1 MATATVTPGSKI
13 EPEVTRQPEGTLSR
27 VLKFIGLLV
36 LNMFA
41 LLLIYTFVYDAN
53 PGFALIIALI
63 TIFADVVYFVP
74 SLYPIRWIA
83 PGLML
88 VILLV
93 VYPLI
98 FTVSTAFS
106 NYSDGNLFAKEQA
119 VRLIENQDRSYV
131 SPDALVYNWDVYQ
144 AADGTYALWLTRETD
159 DGGTEV
165 VFAPAEQ
172 AITPVESPPEEAPSE
187 YNGYSLLDRAGRT
200 RALSALQNTT
210 FGTGEDTAGITGR
223 NTAAR
228 PTTPRYDY
236 DPAADTITDRETGTV
251 YVANDEIGFFVP
263 QGARGDLESQSLN
276 PGYRVNVG
284 FANFTRL
291 ANDPALR
298 GPLID
303 IFVWTFV
310 FAILSVLTTF
320 AVGLGMALVLN
331 DPIIPARKVFRSL
344 LLIPYAIPGVIGIV
358 VWRGMLNQ
366 NLGIVNDILGDVGL
380 IQQNVPW
387 LLDPLWAKVAIL
399 LVNLWLGYPYMM
411 LICSGALQ
419 SIPSEVYEAAS
430 VDGAT
435 PWQKFWG
442 ITLPLLLV
450 AVGPLLIGSFTFNFN
465 NYLLI
470 TALTGGN
477 PPILNSPI
485 PGAGQTDILISYVYK
500 SAFSNQ
506 ADYGYASA
514 ITIIIFL
521 IVASVTLL
529 QFRFTK
535 TWEQVGENV

>member
-1 MATATVTPGSKI
+1 MATATLSPSAKI
-13 EPEVTRQPEGTLSR
+13 EPETTRQPESTVSK
-27 VLKFIGLLV
+27 VLKFIGLLI
-36 LNMFA
+36 LNAFA
-41 LLLIYTFVYDAN
+41 LLLIYTLVYDAN
-53 PGFALIIALI
+53 PGFALVIAVI
-63 TIFADVVYFVP
+63 TIFADVVFFVP

-93 VYPLI
+93 IYPII
-98 FTVSTAFS
+98 FTVSTAFT

-131 SPDALVYNWDVYQ
+131 ALNAIEYDWEVYQ
-144 AADGTYALWLTRETD
+144 AADGTYALWLTRETE

-172 AITPVESPPEEAPSE
+172 PITPVENAPEEPPAE
-187 YNGYSLLDRAGRT
+187 YNGFTLLDRAGRT
-200 RALSALQNTT
+200 RSLSTLQDTT

-223 NTAAR
+223 TSAAR
-228 PTTPRYDY
+228 PTTPRFDY
-236 DPAADTITDRETGTV
+236 NAEADTITDQETGTV

-263 QGARGDLESQSLN
+263 EGARGNLESQSLN

-291 ANDPALR
+291 ISDPALR

-303 IFVWTFV
+303 IFLWTV
-310 FAILSVLTTF
+310 MFAFLSVFTTF

-331 DPIIPARKVFRSL
+331 DPIIPARKIIRSL

-366 NLGIVNDILGDVGL
+366 NLGIVNDLLGDVGL
-380 IQQNVPW
+380 IQQNIPW
-387 LLDPLWAKVAIL
+387 LLDPFWAKASII

-411 LICSGALQ
+411 LVCSGALQ

-430 VDGAT
+430 VDGAN

-470 TALTGGN
+470 TVLTGGN
-477 PPILNSPI
+477 PPIPGSPV
-485 PGAGQTDILISYVYK
+485 PGAGQSDILISYVFK

-514 ITIIIFL
+514 ITIVIFL
-521 IVASVTLL
+521 IVAASTLL
-529 QFRFTK
+529 QYRFTK